1 MAEYLDSE
9 PALDDCVWQAVHATP
24 AVDLFTG
31 LRDWRYPEATRP
43 WGIDALLAAPGLTN
57 ALFRGGAPVLDDS
70 GRPLKRRDFDALP
83 VAGRADVVWR
93 ALFLGAAPL
102 SEEARAV
109 LTAIGL
115 LQLNPDERDLE
126 RHRAAFAHF
135 SFDRHWARIL
145 HAANLSVVTT
155 LCDPLSPLAAKAWP
169 DGGAAPAPQVALPG
183 FQTALDLDGLLAW
196 DVARPRLVSLGAL
209 KKSATEEIDKAAVA
223 ALLRFLGA
231 WAGRSQALYFAARW
245 CSGFDL
251 GAKRHA
257 GAKILRKCVLPF
269 CARHDLALLLV
280 FGGRPRQPGE
290 RQPAALDLES
300 VVALGEAFP
309 ANRFIFAATGARE
322 REVLREAARRLPGAT
337 FLGGAAFDGAFGA
350 TPPGALAHDAREAL
364 SALGAGFVPFAS
376 GATVPEQLLG
386 RWAHARW
393 TLGRV
398 LQEHYR
404 ALRRTGWRLTEKDV
418 RRDVAALLQENA
430 LRLCRRRGDA

>member
-31 LRDWRYPEATRP
+31 LRDWRYPPAARP
-43 WGIDALLAAPGLTN
+43 WGIDALLTAPGLTD
-57 ALFRGGAPVLDDS
+57 ALFRGGSHVLDQS
-70 GRPLKRRDFDALP
+70 GRPLRRRDYDALP
-83 VAGRADVVWR
+83 IDVRADVTWR
-93 ALFLGAAPL
+93 CLFTGGTPL
-102 SEEARAV
+102 SEDARGV
-109 LTAIGL
+109 LTALGL

-145 HAANLSVVTT
+145 HAANLSAVTA

-169 DGGAAPAPQVALPG
+169 DDNAAHDPQAALPG

-196 DVARPRLVSLGAL
+196 DAARQRLISLGAL
-209 KKSATEEIDKAAVA
+209 KKTATAEIDKTNAA

-231 WAGRSQALYFAARW
+231 WAGRTRALYLAARW
-245 CSGFDL
+245 CDGFDL
-251 GAKRHA
+251 SAKHHA

-280 FGGRPRQPGE
+280 FGGRSPFAGE
-290 RQPAALDLES
+290 RQPAALDAGS
-300 VVALGEAFP
+300 VLALGEAFP
-309 ANRFIFAATGARE
+309 DNRFIFAAATARGHE
-322 REVLREAARRLPGAT
+322 ALREAVRHLPNAT
-337 FLGGAAFDGAFGA
+337 LLGGAPAGA
-350 TPPGALAHDAREAL
+350 TPGTLAAEARESLA
-364 SALGAGFVPFAS
+364 AMGAAFVPYHS

-393 TLGRV
+393 TLGKV

-418 RRDVAALLQENA
+418 RRDVADLLQENA
-430 LRLCRRRGDA
+430 LRLCRRRGA

>member
-1 MAEYLDSE
+1 MAGYLDSE

-31 LRDWRYPEATRP
+31 LRDWRHPEAARP
-43 WGIDALLAAPGLTN
+43 WGIDALLAAPGLSG

-83 VAGRADVVWR
+83 RERRADLAWQK
-93 ALFLGAAPL
+93 LFLDATPL
-102 SEEARAV
+102 CEEARAV

-145 HAANLSVVTT
+145 HAANLSAVTT

-169 DGGAAPAPQVALPG
+169 DGGVPLEPQVELPG

-196 DVARPRLVSLGAL
+196 DAARPRLISLGAL
-209 KKSATEEIDKAAVA
+209 KKTATGEIDKTAVA

-251 GAKRHA
+251 GAKHHA

-269 CARHDLALLLV
+269 CARHGLALLLV
-280 FGGRPRQPGE
+280 FGGRPRQPEE

-309 ANRFIFAATGARE
+309 DNRFIFAGAGARE
-322 REVLREAARRLPGAT
+322 REILREVARRLPGAV
-337 FLGGAAFDGAFGA
+337 FLGGAAFGADFGA
-350 TPPGALAHDAREAL
+350 MAPGALAHDACEGLA
-364 SALGAGFVPFAS
+364 ALGAGFVPFCS

-393 TLGRV
+393 ALGRV

-418 RRDVAALLQENA
+418 RRDVAALLQDNA
-430 LRLCRRRGDA
+430 LRLCRRGGA